1 MVAPIYV
8 ELDSCYIPGI
18 DWIGSNVVLN
28 IVKTNINGLPILVNT
43 FHYPLSQS
51 ILNDWQF
58 CILVLRSNVH
68 VSVCIHV
75 HVYNYLYELAVL
87 EK

>member
-43 FHYPLSQS
+43 VNFE
-51 ILNDWQF
+51 W
-58 CILVLRSNVH
+58 
-68 VSVCIHV
+68 
-75 HVYNYLYELAVL
+75 LAVL
-87 EK
+87 HPSSQI